1 MTYKPYNVIIQE
13 AAQTGSSA
21 QIIELTN
28 NSGSPIANLQ
38 PVSVDASGDIKGTDV
53 SIENDAIKF
62 LGLASQNIPN
72 GSSGNVVISG
82 RIANISTT
90 LSFGSY
96 VYVSKSGGLTDI
108 LPTEG
113 VNGFVAGDYVIRVG
127 VIARNQDN
135 PLNKDIII
143 YPALIGQL

>member
-13 AAQTGSSA
+13 AAQIGSSA

-38 PVSVDASGDIKGTDV
+38 PVSVDASGNIKGTDV
-53 SIENDAIKF
+53 SIEDDAIKF

-82 RIANISTT
+82 RITNISTT
-90 LSFGSY
+90 LGFGSY

-108 LPTEG
+108 FPTEG

-143 YPALIGQL
+143 YPALIEQL

>member
-1 MTYKPYNVIIQE
+1 MTYKPYNIIIQE
-13 AAQTGSSA
+13 AAQTGSSS
-21 QIIELTN
+21 QVIELTN
-28 NSGSPIANLQ
+28 NSGAAIANLQ

-72 GSSGNVVISG
+72 GSSGNIVISG

-90 LSFGSY
+90 LGFGSY

-127 VIARNQDN
+127 VIAKNQDN
-135 PLNKDIII
+135 PLNKDILLS
-143 YPALIGQL
+143 PALIGQL